1 MNDAKNLWAT
11 LNKITGKLVN
21 KKDVNNE
28 IIVNGVKIDD
38 DQIISN
44 AFAKHYSEVGKTL
57 ADTIQQ
63 KGNIK
68 DPMLYMQGKVQPNC
82 FLFPTSMAEI
92 EKLIKALKSKDSKGY
107 DDISNRILK
116 KIYPGILIAL
126 EIIFNKS
133 LQEGAFPKNMKL
145 SIVKPL
151 YKGKDKTEI
160 INYRPISLLPV
171 ISKVLEKN
179 CK

>member
-1 MNDAKNLWAT
+1 M
-11 LNKITGKLVN
+11 
-21 KKDVNNE
+21 
-28 IIVNGVKIDD
+28 
-38 DQIISN
+38 
-44 AFAKHYSEVGKTL
+44 

-68 DPMLYMQGKVQPNC
+68 GPMLYMQGKVQPNC
-82 FLFPTSMAEI
+82 FLFPTNMAEI

-133 LQEGAFPKNMKL
+133 LQ
-145 SIVKPL
+145 
-151 YKGKDKTEI
+151 
-160 INYRPISLLPV
+160 
-171 ISKVLEKN
+171 
-179 CK
+179 